1 MRLFRIE
8 PPAHLL
14 PRLATDLT
22 KQLLLFL
29 LHLRLRTPLTL
40 STTHL
45 PTSPRPSVPSAK
57 TSNASSAAG
66 SNWEDD
72 LMSVTSSVAS
82 AFGTRHRPKT
92 SIVEEFDAVPNLDA
106 QVGVL
111 HIEIQRYLQEAKDQ
125 LGLAGRDRLGM

>member
-1 MRLFRIE
+1 
-8 PPAHLL
+8 
-14 PRLATDLT
+14 
-22 KQLLLFL
+22 
-29 LHLRLRTPLTL
+29 
-40 STTHL
+40 
-45 PTSPRPSVPSAK
+45 
-57 TSNASSAAG
+57 
-66 SNWEDD
+66 
-72 LMSVTSSVAS
+72 MSVTSSVAS